1 MEEYSYSNTDGDGVM
16 VCSAWKPQSQQV
28 SFTWK
33 KPDGNVL
40 AAVADEVSQVVEWL
54 KKLDNIQTF

>member
-1 MEEYSYSNTDGDGVM
+1 MEEYSYSNTEGHGVM

-33 KPDGNVL
+33 KPDGNEL
-40 AAVADEVSQVVEWL
+40 ATVTDEVSRVVGRRKHL
-54 KKLDNIQTF
+54 ITC

>member
-1 MEEYSYSNTDGDGVM
+1 MEEYSYSNTDGHGVM

-33 KPDGNVL
+33 KPDGNEL
-40 AAVADEVSQVVEWL
+40 AAVTDEVAAGTDEVGAETF
-54 KKLDNIQTF
+54 DNM